1 MKKLIFIL
9 SLSFMLAG
17 EMEVDGDLNVSGDIQ
32 SPTIA
37 QLQEIIAQLEA
48 QIALM
53 QDADNKLETRLY
65 EKMYYFDTN
74 AQEFLFDLQSITG
87 YELENAIV
95 NFYSISDYNVYE
107 NDGEIEIYLQNE
119 GPYPLLAKSRL
130 RQGHLVDDNNGGGIF
145 DTNFIYSNSL
155 NYIIRLVL
163 GELQGGY
170 INIKFAITAQ
180 FPETRSQK

>member
-1 MKKLIFIL
+1 
-9 SLSFMLAG
+9 MLFAG
-17 EMEVDGDLNVSGDIQ
+17 EMEIDGDLNVSGDIQ
-32 SPTIA
+32 SPTIEE
-37 QLQEIIAQLEA
+37 LQE
-48 QIALM
+48 QIAAL
-53 QDADNKLETRLY
+53 QQGADNKLETRLY

-95 NFYSISDYNVYE
+95 NFYSISDYNVYDE